1 MYWTQASIISS
12 YKDKKKTKHIMLS
25 SKLFIWKIDLVIL
38 KISSL
43 TSEISFFSDIPGMR
57 DCSIL
62 NSVST
67 RFCVESFPSTIFVFD
82 PDVIEQLLK
91 YREFLFFLLEAFLF
105 ILGPFFNRIL
115 FVLGLVSTGSMSL
128 QVILSN
134 FICI

>member
-1 MYWTQASIISS
+1 MAMWI
-12 YKDKKKTKHIMLS
+12 L
-25 SKLFIWKIDLVIL
+25 WKIDLVIL
-38 KISSL
+38 KLCSL

-67 RFCVESFPSTIFVFD
+67 RFCVESLPSTIFVFD
-82 PDVIEQLLK
+82 PDVNEQLLK

-128 QVILSN
+128 QVIL
-134 FICI
+134 